1 MKVIF
6 KYKNGRAQA
15 MHLRYAKI
23 LRSLGHGEFDD
34 GEGQLI
40 APAAPATNLPGDL
53 AFPGTDDTRTVEQVE
68 AQIKAD
74 NAALLN
80 PQANAGEVKASKAA
94 TALAESAGVDIRNIT
109 GTGDGG
115 AITKPDV
122 QAFIDAKAKA
132 TE

>member
-6 KYKNGRAQA
+6 KHKNGRTQV
-15 MHLRYAKI
+15 MHVRYAKI
-23 LRSLGHGEFDD
+23 LSNLGKGDFDHGE
-34 GEGQLI
+34 GLRAELST
-40 APAAPATNLPGDL
+40 PVSKLPGDL
-53 AFPGTDDTRTVEQVE
+53 AFPGTDDTRTVEQVQ

-80 PQANAGEVKASKAA
+80 QTPAADEIKASKAA
-94 TALAESAGVDIRNIT
+94 KALAESAGVDIRNIT

-122 QAFIDAKAKA
+122 QAFIDAQAK
-132 TE
+132 E